1 MKVLR
6 VYHSSVVT
14 GWRERD
20 RLLRQAGAEVTL
32 VSPRRWNE
40 GGADVE
46 LTDAEPWVVPARSF
60 GRHPYAFVL
69 DPRPIVRLLRRN
81 RFDVIDV
88 HEEPASLVALELR
101 VLSWINHHR
110 APMLFYGAQNL
121 EKRFPIPFRWI
132 EKGSL
137 RRARAAYP
145 CNDAAGAIY
154 RRKGFRGIV
163 RTLPLGVELERFAPA
178 TATTAPR
185 ETGVFRLG
193 YVGRLE
199 EHKGVQVVLDALV
212 GLDDVVLELCGDG
225 SHRAALEA
233 QARRLGIVERITFC
247 GFTTHDALP
256 ARYRSFDAVVIP
268 SQTRANWVEQ
278 YGRVAVEAMA
288 SGVPVLAAA
297 SGALPDVIGD
307 AGILL
312 PEADVASWHTAIRTL
327 ADDPRQRDQLRRAG
341 LERAQR
347 SSWRSVAEEHAYLYA
362 EVCAASLLN
371 VPGHLRTVLG

>member
-6 VYHSSVVT
+6 VYHSSVVA

-20 RLLRQAGAEVTL
+20 RLLRQAGTDVTL

-46 LTDAEPWVVPARSF
+46 LTDAEPWVVPARTF
-60 GRHPYAFVL
+60 GRHPYVFVL
-69 DPRPIVRLLRRN
+69 DPRPIARLLRRH

-101 VLSWINHHR
+101 LLSWINHR
-110 APMLFYGAQNL
+110 RTPMLFYGAQNL

-132 EKGSL
+132 ERGSL

-145 CNDAAGAIY
+145 CNDEAGEIY

-163 RTLPLGVELERFAPA
+163 RTLPLGVEVERFAPVA
-178 TATTAPR
+178 AAPR
-185 ETGVFRLG
+185 DTGVFRLG

-199 EHKGVQVVLDALV
+199 ERKGVQVVLDALV
-212 GLDDVVLELCGDG
+212 GLDGVVLDVWGEG
-225 SHRAALEA
+225 SCRAALEA
-233 QARRLGIVERITFC
+233 HAQRVGIVERVTFC
-247 GFTTHDALP
+247 GFTAHDELP

-288 SGVPVLAAA
+288 SGVPVIAAA
-297 SGALPDVIGD
+297 SGALPDVLGE
-307 AGILL
+307 AGVLL
-312 PEADVASWHTAIRTL
+312 PEADVSAWRTAIRDL
-327 ADDPRQRDQLRRAG
+327 ADDPAQRNKLRAAG

-347 SSWRSVAEEHAYLYA
+347 SSWAAVAAEHADLYA
-362 EVCAASLLN
+362 TVAAADA
-371 VPGHLRTVLG
+371 